1 MLKMS
6 RRGEV
11 RIPPKRLHLLGVFC
25 VSLLTVVCFS
35 VFLRFGLLPSL
46 EQHQSFFEASIT
58 ALVLICDIVAI
69 PLFALFALWALA
81 RLVFNLPAL
90 ILTPEGI
97 VNHSIIYHVVLPW
110 REIDQL
116 VRDLTP
122 APPSTSFSTRQ
133 QWKRIGATILVL
145 AHDQRRL
152 YAQQQPLTRALL
164 WAFTV
169 MRPGPTNIYTGY
181 LALSQEEVW
190 RQLQRYAHET
200 VGATQIKFVTIQPKM
215 PGRS

>member
-1 MLKMS
+1 MVKMS

-11 RIPPKRLHLLGVFC
+11 RIPPQRLHLLGVFC
-25 VSLLTVVCFS
+25 VSLLIVLCFS
-35 VFLRFGLLPSL
+35 LFLRFGLFPSL
-46 EQHQSFFEASIT
+46 EQHQSFFETSIS
-58 ALVLICDIVAI
+58 AIVLICDIVTI
-69 PLFALFALWALA
+69 PLFALFALWALV

-122 APPSTSFSTRQ
+122 APPSTSFKTRQ

-145 AHDQRRL
+145 EHDQRRL
-152 YAQQQPLTRALL
+152 YEQQQPLTRALL
-164 WAFTV
+164 WAFNV
-169 MRPGPTNIYTGY
+169 MRPTNIYTGY

-200 VGATQIKFVTIQPKM
+200 VGATQIKFVTIQPKSSS
-215 PGRS
+215 RA